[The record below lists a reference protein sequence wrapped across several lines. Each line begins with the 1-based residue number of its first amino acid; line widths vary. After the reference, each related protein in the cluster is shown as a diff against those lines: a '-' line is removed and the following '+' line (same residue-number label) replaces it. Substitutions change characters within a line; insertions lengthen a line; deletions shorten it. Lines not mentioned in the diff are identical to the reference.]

1 MGKVGGGGTET
12 RVGGTYMG
20 RPTQVAGGVGDTY
33 QALVDA
39 KVVRLK

>member
-1 MGKVGGGGTET
+1 MGKVGGGEMES

-20 RPTQVAGGVGDTY
+20 RPTQVAGRVGDTY

-39 KVVRLK
+39 KVVRPK